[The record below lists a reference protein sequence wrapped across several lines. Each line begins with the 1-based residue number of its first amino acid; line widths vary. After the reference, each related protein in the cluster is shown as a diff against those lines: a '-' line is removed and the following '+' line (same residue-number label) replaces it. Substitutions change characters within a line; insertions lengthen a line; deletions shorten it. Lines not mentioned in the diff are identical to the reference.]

1 MKLSIYLST
10 LATLLI
16 LATAF
21 AHKVRGTNSNHI
33 SHGQN
38 DIRQLKSGKGK
49 GESDSPGKGKS
60 KGESDSSGKGESG
73 KSKGESVYPGKGK
86 GGSGYGG
93 AATIISEGANNQN
106 NIIFGDHNWNYAI
119 IEEIQGGTGG
129 TDDTDDTDDPTCDYD
144 NWNEVCFNLKCEDSR
159 CVYFYCDEYYSIECG
174 RNGPNPDDFGC
185 TAEWDQNVCFEPALQ
200 WCNDE
205 CEKGRR

>member
-1 MKLSIYLST
+1 MLLLHLIFCT
-10 LATLLI
+10 LATRI
-16 LATAF
+16 Q
-21 AHKVRGTNSNHI
+21 AHRIRGTNSNRI

-93 AATIISEGANNQN
+93 AATIINEGDEGSNNQN
-106 NIIFGDHNWNYAI
+106 NIILGDNNWNYAI
-119 IEEIQGGTGG
+119 IEKIQVATGG
-129 TDDTDDTDDPTCDYD
+129 TDDTDDTDDDGIPSFLTC
-144 NWNEVCFNLKCEDSR
+144 
-159 CVYFYCDEYYSIECG
+159 
-174 RNGPNPDDFGC
+174 
-185 TAEWDQNVCFEPALQ
+185 EWCAANCCYEGWIDVSAVLFV
-200 WCNDE
+200 
-205 CEKGRR
+205 R